1 MKHFLKWSVLAGVLL
16 FALVGFAGAQYLPN
30 LASSQVSVDTTSGG
44 KLIAAARAGRG
55 AVTIINTGTIAVFIG
70 PSGVTTSTG
79 ALLPGIAGASIT
91 IPTTAA
97 VYGIVSNGS
106 QTVSVLETY

>member
-1 MKHFLKWSVLAGVLL
+1 MKYFLKWSALASALL
-16 FALVGFAGAQYLPN
+16 LAVIGFASAQGLPN
-30 LASSQVSVDTTSGG
+30 FASSQVSVDTTSGG
-44 KLIAAARAGRG
+44 KLIAAVRTGRG
-55 AVTIINTGTIAVFIG
+55 AITIINTGPIAVYIG

-79 ALLPGIAGASIT
+79 TLLPGIAGASIT

-97 VYGIVSNGS
+97 VYGIVSSGS